1 MSEYNNIAQ
10 DAGGAEPE
18 AKLTKKDL
26 NKAVW
31 YSILLQGTFNYEN
44 YQGLGWC
51 AMLAPA
57 LKKIFRNKP
66 DELRQALHDNTAF
79 FNTQPVVSTFLQGLT
94 LSMYEG
100 KEEFSTINNVRLS
113 LFGPLA
119 GVGDS
124 IFWFTLLPIMV
135 GICSSMAVGGNLL
148 GPAIYFLVYI
158 AVFCTRFFFIRLGY
172 NTGAKAVSQIG
183 EKTKDLSV
191 AASILGNTV
200 IGALIA
206 TYISFSVKVS
216 IPIGEGEPL
225 KLQEAFF
232 DMIIPNLL
240 PLLIT
245 LLIAFFIKK
254 KSVSPTIII
263 LGILVLCILLS
274 WVGIV

>member
-1 MSEYNNIAQ
+1 MSVSNIMTNDIGRA
-10 DAGGAEPE
+10 DSEV
-18 AKLTKKDL
+18 KLTKKDL

-51 AMLAPA
+51 AMLAPT
-57 LKKIFRNKP
+57 LKKLFKGRP
-66 DELRQALHDNTAF
+66 EELRQALHDNTAF

-94 LSMYEG
+94 LSMYES

-119 GVGDS
+119 GIGDS

-148 GPAIYFLVYI
+148 GPTVYFLVYI

-172 NTGAKAVSQIG
+172 NTGSKAVSQIG
-183 EKTKDLSV
+183 ERTKDLAA

-206 TYISFSVKVS
+206 TYIEFSVNIS
-216 IPIGEGEPL
+216 LPAGEGEPL
-225 KLQEAFF
+225 NLQEAFF

-245 LLIAFFIKK
+245 LLIYFLIRKK
-254 KSVSPTIII
+254 NISPTMII
-263 LGILVLCILLS
+263 LGILVLCVALS
-274 WVGIV
+274 GIGVV

>member
-1 MSEYNNIAQ
+1 MSEFNTITQ
-10 DAGGAEPE
+10 DTGGAEPE

-31 YSILLQGTFNYEN
+31 YSVLLQGTFNYEN

-57 LKKIFRNKP
+57 LKKIFRNRP

-148 GPAIYFLVYI
+148 GPALYFLVYI

-206 TYISFSVKVS
+206 TYISFSIKVS
-216 IPIGEGEPL
+216 IP
-225 KLQEAFF
+225 
-232 DMIIPNLL
+232 
-240 PLLIT
+240 
-245 LLIAFFIKK
+245 
-254 KSVSPTIII
+254 V
-263 LGILVLCILLS
+263 
-274 WVGIV
+274 

>member
-1 MSEYNNIAQ
+1 MTTDIGQADNET
-10 DAGGAEPE
+10 
-18 AKLTKKDL
+18 KLTKRDL

-51 AMLAPA
+51 AMLAPT
-57 LKKIFRNKP
+57 LKKLFKDRP
-66 DELRQALHDNTAF
+66 DELRQALSDNTAF

-100 KEEFSTINNVRLS
+100 KEKFSTINNVRLS

-148 GPAIYFLVYI
+148 GPILYFIVYI

-183 EKTKDLSV
+183 EQTKDLSV
-191 AASILGNTV
+191 GASILGNTV

-206 TYISFSVKVS
+206 TYIEFSVNVS
-216 IPIGEGEPL
+216 IPVGEGDPL
-225 KLQEAFF
+225 NLQEAFF

-245 LLIAFFIKK
+245 LLICFFIKK
-254 KSVSPTIII
+254 KNVSPTIII
-263 LGILVLCILLS
+263 LGILVMCVALARL
-274 WVGIV
+274 GIV